1 MFKRQP
7 IAALKSF
14 DWYASWLHASRR
26 ILRNRLAA
34 CVHFISRRRDLKAAL
49 SVAGPHVLLVTND
62 LSQSGAPLLVF
73 EMATLLLADGYLPIV
88 ASPSD
93 GPFAARFRA
102 IGVKV
107 LIHSSLNSS
116 PSWLSKLACNV
127 RWIICNTVD
136 TAGVVSAVAHH
147 TPTLWYLH
155 EVSLLDDR
163 IERAEFHRAIKTAS
177 VLWAGSEL
185 CANKLRALRSDVAI
199 VPYGVLP
206 IGSPPSHAAALPLRV
221 GVFGSIERRKGQDL
235 AINAIGL
242 LSDKEREMIVLT
254 LYGRILDVEFS
265 RTVLSQAQALGIKYV
280 GELSRDAYERAMA
293 ESDAVLV
300 SSRDDTLPL
309 VSIDALGLGRIL
321 LLSPQVGTAAWLQQ
335 GVNVFVAPNGSSE
348 GLATLL
354 RIALAR
360 MNDAQIIG
368 AEARRAFDANFSRDA
383 FHRRLRAGYAT
394 LECSS

>member
-1 MFKRQP
+1 MFQRQP
-7 IAALKSF
+7 IVTSRFF
-14 DWYASWLHASRR
+14 DWYVSRLHASRR

-34 CVHFISRRRDLKAAL
+34 CAHFASRRRDLKATL

-73 EMATLLLADGYLPIV
+73 EMATLLLTDGYLPIV

-116 PSWLSKLACNV
+116 PAWLTRLADHV

-136 TAGVVSAVAHH
+136 TAGVVDAVARR

-155 EVSLLDDR
+155 EVSLLEDRVDR
-163 IERAEFHRAIKTAS
+163 IEFRRAIEAAS

-185 CANKLRALRSDVAI
+185 CANKLRALRQDVMI

-206 IGSPPSHAAALPLRV
+206 IGSPPKHAPALPLHV
-221 GVFGSIERRKGQDL
+221 GIFGSIERRKGQDL
-235 AINAIGL
+235 AVEAITL
-242 LSDKEREMIVLT
+242 LTQDERESISLT
-254 LYGRILDVEFS
+254 LYGRILDPKFAEV
-265 RTVLSQAQALGIKYV
+265 VLDRARALGIKYA
-280 GELSRDAYERAMA
+280 GELDRDAYERAIA
-293 ESDAVLV
+293 SNDAVLV
-300 SSRDDTLPL
+300 SSRDDTLPI

-321 LLSPQVGTAAWLQQ
+321 LLSPQVGTAAWLEP
-335 GVNVFVAPNGSSE
+335 GVNVFIAPDGSPE

-354 RIALAR
+354 RSALAR
-360 MNDAQIIG
+360 MNDAQTIG

-383 FHRRLRAGYAT
+383 FHRRLRAGYAV
-394 LECSS
+394 LEYAS